1 MPTKTQGVGR
11 VSVTGVGWK
20 KPISIAA
27 RKYEQVSQTILAV
40 LSAEPVS
47 FTELA
52 RRVGERLPNFEGSV
66 SWYTVSVARELEVQ
80 GKLVRYEKPV
90 RYARAGRNS
99 PSGPGEG
106 PKRKAVARKASGAAK
121 QVAQP

>member
-1 MPTKTQGVGR
+1 MPTKTRGSTR

-20 KPISIAA
+20 KSMTIAA
-27 RKYEQVSQTILAV
+27 QKYEQVSQAILAV
-40 LSAEPVS
+40 LTAEPIR

-90 RYARAGRNS
+90 LYSKAGRKS
-99 PSGPGEG
+99 PSGPGGG
-106 PKRKAVARKASGAAK
+106 PNRKAAARKAAGAA
-121 QVAQP
+121 